1 MTRPMSGIYVITNTI
16 NGRQYVG
23 QSQNIFFRRKQHF
36 VALKNGTHENK
47 AMQQDWNI
55 NNRGFRWDV
64 LEYCSIDKLNS
75 REKYWID
82 KLNTIVRGY
91 NVDWKPYKRK
101 LQKMPRRKQKH
112 YHKSR

>member
-47 AMQQDWNI
+47 AMQQD
-55 NNRGFRWDV
+55 
-64 LEYCSIDKLNS
+64 
-75 REKYWID
+75 
-82 KLNTIVRGY
+82 
-91 NVDWKPYKRK
+91 
-101 LQKMPRRKQKH
+101 
-112 YHKSR
+112 

>member
-36 VALKNGTHENK
+36 VALKNGIHENK

-64 LEYCSIDKLNS
+64 LEYCSIDQLNS

-82 KLNTIVRGY
+82 KLNSIVC
-91 NVDWKPYKRK
+91 VW
-101 LQKMPRRKQKH
+101 L
-112 YHKSR
+112 